1 MGMSQPEG
9 ASLQCLRVALARS
22 QLVRLGVLFGSRAAG
37 TARPGSDFD
46 IGILPFDP
54 DLSLHAEL
62 GLAAD
67 LSSAVGAEVDLVRLD
82 QDDPLLGREVARNG
96 ICLFE
101 ESPGAFTAYRARA
114 LSTWLDFEETIAPH
128 RERFLRR
135 LATG

>member
-1 MGMSQPEG
+1 MIRPEG
-9 ASLQCLRVALARS
+9 GSLESLRAALERS

-46 IGILPFDP
+46 IGILPLDP

-62 GLAAD
+62 SLAAD
-67 LSSAVGAEVDLVRLD
+67 LSSVVGTEVDLVRLD
-82 QDDPLLGREVARNG
+82 RDDPLLGREVARNG
-96 ICLFE
+96 VCLFE
-101 ESPGAFTAYRARA
+101 EVPGVFTAYRARA